1 MYRTKTKLMVVL
13 AAVFLIGSSFAVA
26 GAYGYGPGGKHGNI
40 GQGHGPGGRHGHFG
54 HDPFFR
60 LVHKLKLTEDQ
71 KTQVAAIIKPQEEQI
86 KAAVTAL
93 AKARVQL
100 TKDILSGSGDI
111 AADSASLAAAEQ
123 QIAQLRADIFKQVMT
138 VLTPEQKAIVQKK
151 VEKMG
156 THVDEMIGKRFSHL
170 DKWLS
175 KYGQ

>member
-13 AAVFLIGSSFAVA
+13 AAVFLIGSSFAVT
-26 GAYGYGPGGKHGNI
+26 GAYGRGPDGKQGSI
-40 GQGHGPGGRHGHFG
+40 GHGHGPGGGHGHFG

-60 LVHKLKLTEDQ
+60 LMHKLKLTEDQ
-71 KTQVAAIIKPQEEQI
+71 KIQVAAIIKPQEEQI
-86 KAAVTAL
+86 KAAVTAVV
-93 AKARVQL
+93 KARVQL

-111 AADSASLAAAEQ
+111 AADSANMAAAEQ
-123 QIAQLRADIFKQVMT
+123 QFAQLRADIFKQVLN
-138 VLTPEQKAIVQKK
+138 VLTPEQKAVVQKK
-151 VEKMG
+151 VERMG